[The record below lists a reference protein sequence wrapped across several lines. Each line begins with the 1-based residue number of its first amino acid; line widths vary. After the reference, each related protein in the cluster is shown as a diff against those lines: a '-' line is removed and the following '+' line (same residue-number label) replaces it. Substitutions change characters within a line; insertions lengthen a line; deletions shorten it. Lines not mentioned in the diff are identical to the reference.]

1 MTVKPSTSGW
11 RNAPVM
17 RGLAVATALAVVALV
32 TLAVA
37 NNPEVSLQSV
47 AAQGGEALDGGGL
60 GAIAGRVAATL

>member
-1 MTVKPSTSGW
+1 M
-11 RNAPVM
+11 
-17 RGLAVATALAVVALV
+17 LAAALAVVALV